1 MCGRFIRSSPRAV
14 IVDEFAVEHFVNVD
28 FAPRYNIAPSQ
39 SVEAII
45 NDGTELRL
53 GPMKWGYTTS
63 SEKHSKPAPI
73 NARAETIA
81 TMPLFREAFQ
91 RRRCLVV
98 ADGFYEWRK
107 DGNTKTPYFIR
118 LRSARPFGFAGIW
131 SSTRTAMGQ
140 RVGTCA
146 ILTCAPNEL
155 MAAIHNR
162 MPVILPQAA
171 RERWLDPT
179 ANAGELQ
186 SLLAPFPADQMEAY
200 AVSTLVNSPRNDTP
214 ACIAPDG
221 S

>member
-1 MCGRFIRSSPRAV
+1 
-14 IVDEFAVEHFVNVD
+14 
-28 FAPRYNIAPSQ
+28 
-39 SVEAII
+39 
-45 NDGTELRL
+45 
-53 GPMKWGYTTS
+53 
-63 SEKHSKPAPI
+63 
-73 NARAETIA
+73 
-81 TMPLFREAFQ
+81 
-91 RRRCLVV
+91 
-98 ADGFYEWRK
+98 
-107 DGNTKTPYFIR
+107 
-118 LRSARPFGFAGIW
+118 
-131 SSTRTAMGQ
+131 MGQ